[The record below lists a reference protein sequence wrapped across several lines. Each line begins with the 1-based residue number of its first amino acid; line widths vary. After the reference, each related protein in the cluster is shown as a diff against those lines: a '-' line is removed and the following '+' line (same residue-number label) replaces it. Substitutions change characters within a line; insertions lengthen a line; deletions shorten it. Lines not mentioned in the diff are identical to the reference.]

1 MPGPTVEEAIAAYDR
16 LAGELAPRYA
26 AGGADRFIKRHAE
39 LLPPPPGP
47 MLDIGA
53 GSGVHAAGLAAR
65 GYRVVAVE
73 PSAGMRA
80 EAARLFPDAA
90 VEWLDDRLPGLEAL
104 RARGER
110 FAFILVNAVWM
121 HVPPAD
127 RDTACAAL
135 AELALPGAVL
145 SMALRQG
152 PAPADR
158 PMHDCDPDLVAAELA
173 RHGFAEVGRSLHD
186 GGAAGPAASF
196 VRLTMRRATLA
207 APSSAERP

>member
-1 MPGPTVEEAIAAYDR
+1 MPGPTVDEAIAAYDR

-26 AGGADRFIKRHAE
+26 AGGADRFIQRHAD

-47 MLDIGA
+47 VLDVGA

-80 EAARLFPDAA
+80 EAARLFPDSA
-90 VEWLDDRLPGLEAL
+90 VDWLDDRLPGLHAVQG
-104 RARGER
+104 RGER

-135 AELALPGAVL
+135 AGLALPGAVL

-173 RHGFAEVGRSLHD
+173 RHGFAEVGRSRHD
-186 GGAAGPAASF
+186 GGAAGPGASF
-196 VRLTMRRATLA
+196 VRLTLRRATLA
-207 APSSAERP
+207 PSAGAERP

>member
-1 MPGPTVEEAIAAYDR
+1 MTGPTVEEAIAAYDR
-16 LAGELAPRYA
+16 LSGELAPRYA
-26 AGGADRFIKRHAE
+26 AGGADRFIERHAE
-39 LLPPPPGP
+39 LLPPVPGP
-47 MLDIGA
+47 ILDIGA

-80 EAARLFPDAA
+80 EAARLFPHTA
-90 VEWLDDRLPGLEAL
+90 VEWVDDRLPGLETV

-127 RDTACAAL
+127 RDGACVAL
-135 AELALPGAVL
+135 AELAAPGAVL

-152 PAPADR
+152 PSPADR
-158 PMHDCDPDLVAAELA
+158 PMHDCDPDQVAAELA
-173 RHGFAEVGRSLHD
+173 RHGFAEVGRSVHD
-186 GGAAGPAASF
+186 GGAAGPGASF
-196 VRLTMRRATLA
+196 VRLNLRRATLA
-207 APSSAERP
+207 APSSARRP

>member
-1 MPGPTVEEAIAAYDR
+1 MTGPTVDEAIAAYDR

-26 AGGADRFIKRHAE
+26 AAGADRFIKRHAG

-47 MLDIGA
+47 VLDIGA
-53 GSGVHAAGLAAR
+53 GSGVHAAGLAGH

-73 PSAGMRA
+73 PSAGMRV
-80 EAARLFPDAA
+80 EAARLFPGTA
-90 VEWLDDRLPGLEAL
+90 VEWVDDRLPGLQAV

-121 HVPPAD
+121 HVPPED
-127 RDTACAAL
+127 RDAACAAL
-135 AELALPGAVL
+135 AELAAPGAVL

-152 PAPADR
+152 PSPADR

-173 RHGFAEVGRSLHD
+173 RHDFEEIGRSLHD
-186 GGAAGPAASF
+186 GGAAGPGASF
-196 VRLTMRRATLA
+196 VRLNLRRVRLA
-207 APSSAERP
+207 APSSARQP